1 MTDGELKATWRGHYG
16 DVQGTLAKMA
26 TVGRVVTAFNANID
40 AVIKVKGTRIAELV
54 AATGLT
60 RESLDSQMARVIRTP
75 ADLVRGLVRCFAG
88 GFAEE
93 WLIEDPAV
101 YQWACDQVGCDRT
114 QMGGQAGIVA
124 NAMAVCGVADVLV
137 HCASLPAD
145 QSRLFLDLP
154 NLRSTAADGGLAK
167 ARDIAREDPPMVH
180 WILEF
185 DGGDVLPL
193 PGGDIRCPKS
203 NRFIATYDP
212 MNLGL
217 HVDQAFARQVA
228 ALPCDA
234 VILSGYH
241 LLTETL
247 PDGTRGADRVDAS
260 MDVIRAWR
268 AGSPACLLHLEVAST
283 QDRVVRRHVLEGPAR
298 QVDSIGM
305 NERETIDL
313 IELLDA
319 DDLAALCN
327 REPRAD
333 HLFRAMHRV
342 FDHTGCPRVQLH
354 MYGLYVTIQRKGFR
368 ITPAANRRGM
378 QTAAVVAAGK
388 AGTGAIDTPAALL
401 WALGKDVSD
410 VGLGELKRLAAL
422 PELGGAG
429 GADGTLLTTGIFEG
443 ADFDVIAVPTILV
456 DRPVTLVGMGDT
468 ISSVSLVAAR

>member
-1 MTDGELKATWRGHYG
+1 MTDGDLKAAWRGQYA
-16 DVQGTLAKMA
+16 DVPTTLARMA
-26 TVGRVVTAFNANID
+26 ETGRVVTAFNANID
-40 AVIKVKGTRIAELV
+40 AVIKVPGTRIAELA
-54 AATGLT
+54 AATGLD
-60 RESLDSQMARVIRTP
+60 RGALDAALARVIRTP
-75 ADLVRGLVRCFAG
+75 ADLVRGLMRCFASG
-88 GFAEE
+88 IAEE

-101 YQWACDQVGCDRT
+101 YRWACEQVGCDRT

-124 NAMAVCGVADVLV
+124 NAMAVCGVRDVLV

-145 QSRLFLDLP
+145 QARLFLDLP
-154 NLRSTAADGGLAK
+154 NLRSTGANGELVQARGI
-167 ARDIAREDPPMVH
+167 ARDDPPMVH

-185 DGGDVLPL
+185 DGGDVIPL
-193 PGGDIRCPKS
+193 PGGDILRCPKS

-212 MNLGL
+212 MNLAL
-217 HVDQAFARQVA
+217 HVDSAFARQVA

-247 PDGTRGADRVDAS
+247 PDGTRGTDRVDAS
-260 MDVIRAWR
+260 MDAVRTWR
-268 AGSPACLLHLEVAST
+268 AASPECLMHLEVAST

-313 IELLDA
+313 IELLD
-319 DDLAALCN
+319 DDGLAALCN

-333 HLFRAMHRV
+333 HLFRAVLRV
-342 FDHTGCPRVQLH
+342 FRHTGCPRVQLH

-368 ITPAANRRGM
+368 VGPIANRRGM
-378 QTAAVVAAGK
+378 QAAAVVAAGK

-401 WALGKDVSD
+401 WARDRDVSD
-410 VGLGELKRLAAL
+410 VGLGESRRLAAL

-429 GADGTLLTTGIFEG
+429 GSLLATGIFEG
-443 ADFDVIAVPTILV
+443 PDFDVIAVPTILV
-456 DRPVTLVGMGDT
+456 ERPVTLVGMGDT